1 MKYTLIR
8 ELYKSNIDTYQDK
21 EIEIAGWVRTI
32 RSSKNFGFI
41 ELNDGSFFKNLQI
54 VFDNTLSNYEEI
66 TKVSIASSLIIKG
79 IIVKTENAKQPFEMH
94 AKNIEI
100 YNLSDKN
107 YPIQFTSSSKKEI
120 SYMYILQLLQVVM
133 QKVLEKCS
141 M

>member
-41 ELNDGSFFKNLQI
+41 AYYHMQS
-54 VFDNTLSNYEEI
+54 
-66 TKVSIASSLIIKG
+66 
-79 IIVKTENAKQPFEMH
+79 
-94 AKNIEI
+94 
-100 YNLSDKN
+100 
-107 YPIQFTSSSKKEI
+107 TSSSKKEI